1 MGSVGIVHGIEGAS
15 RYRWEAPS
23 SLADRFNFRV
33 ELRGAYVL
41 CIQLGTEVSVE

>member
-33 ELRGAYVL
+33 GLGALMSGAYN
-41 CIQLGTEVSVE
+41 

>member
-33 ELRGAYVL
+33 DLRGAYVW